1 MSTITIRDV
10 PPAVHRT
17 LKSRAEAH
25 GRSLNKE
32 IVITLESTL
41 HGSPIDAMAI
51 GKHARSV
58 RETMGVYLTQRDL
71 TVFKNTGR
79 R

>member
-1 MSTITIRDV
+1 MSTITIKDV
-10 PPAVHRT
+10 PPEVHRT

-32 IVITLESTL
+32 IIVILEGTL
-41 HGSPIDAMAI
+41 HASPIDATAI

-58 RETMGVYLTQRDL
+58 RETMGVYLMQRDL
-71 TVFKNTGR
+71 TDFKNTGR

>member
-1 MSTITIRDV
+1 MSTITIKDV

-32 IVITLESTL
+32 IIITLESTL
-41 HGSPIDAMAI
+41 HGSPIDASAI

-71 TVFKNTGR
+71 TGFKNTGR

>member
-1 MSTITIRDV
+1 MSTITIKDV

-32 IVITLESTL
+32 IIITLESML
-41 HGSPIDAMAI
+41 HGSPIDATAI

-71 TVFKNTGR
+71 AVFKNTGR

>member
-1 MSTITIRDV
+1 MSTITIKDV
-10 PPAVHRT
+10 PPAVHRA

-32 IVITLESTL
+32 IIITLESMV
-41 HGSPIDAMAI
+41 HGSPVDATAI
-51 GKHARSV
+51 GMHARAV